1 VTIHQ
6 GIHGGIHGDDADG
19 VPVRVYRPD
28 AERHPEPRAALVWA
42 HGGGFQFGD
51 LDMPESDA
59 VARRLQE
66 NGILVVAVDYRLAG
80 PGTTYPAPSDDVLT
94 AWRWGRALCLAAGV
108 PVERIQLGGASAGGN
123 LAAGAVLRL
132 LADGGDVPAAVFLAY
147 PTLHAVPPVA
157 SPVAQAAV
165 ETLPAAQRWSAA
177 DVAAMYEAY
186 VGGPLDGVPAPVV
199 PGTADL
205 EGFPPTFVLTS
216 EVDGLRGS
224 ADEFARRLVLAGSTV
239 LSVCEPGT
247 VHGHLNTPDA
257 RFDASLRRVTRWLL
271 SADELAG

>member
-1 VTIHQ
+1 MRIHE
-6 GIHGGIHGDDADG
+6 GIHDDSADG

-28 AERHPEPRAALVWA
+28 TELHPEPRAALVWA
-42 HGGGFQFGD
+42 HGGGFVVGD

-94 AWRWGRALCLAAGV
+94 AWRWGREFCRSSGV
-108 PVERIQLGGASAGGN
+108 PVQRIQLGGASAGGN

-132 LADGGDVPAAVFLAY
+132 LAGGGDVPAAVFLAY
-147 PTLHAVPPVA
+147 PTLHAVPPAA
-157 SPVAQAAV
+157 SSVAQAAV
-165 ETLPAAQRWSAA
+165 GTLPQDERWSPAQ
-177 DVAAMYEAY
+177 VAAMYEAY
-186 VGGPLDGVPAPVV
+186 LGGPLDEAPAPAV

-216 EVDGLRGS
+216 ETDGLRGS
-224 ADEFARRLVLAGSTV
+224 ADEFARRLVLAGSPV
-239 LSVCEPGT
+239 VSVCEPGT
-247 VHGHLNTPDA
+247 VHGHLNTPGPL
-257 RFDASLRRVTRWLL
+257 FDASLRRVVRWLL
-271 SADELAG
+271 SAGELAG

>member
-1 VTIHQ
+1 MTIH
-6 GIHGGIHGDDADG
+6 DDRADG

-28 AERHPEPRAALVWA
+28 ADLHPEPRAALVWA
-42 HGGGFQFGD
+42 HGGGFVAGD

-80 PGTTYPAPSDDVLT
+80 PGTTYPVPSDDVLT
-94 AWRWGRALCLAAGV
+94 AWRWGREFCRTAGV
-108 PVERIQLGGASAGGN
+108 PVGRIQLGGASAGGN
-123 LAAGAVLRL
+123 LVAGAVLRL
-132 LADGGDVPAAVFLAY
+132 LAGEGDVPAAVFLAY

-157 SPVAQAAV
+157 SPAAQAAV
-165 ETLPAAQRWSAA
+165 ETLPQAERWSAA
-177 DVAAMYEAY
+177 DVAAMYETY
-186 VGGPLDGVPAPVV
+186 LGGPLDTAPAPAV

-224 ADEFARRLVLAGSTV
+224 ADEFARRLVLAGSPV

-247 VHGHLNTPDA
+247 VHGHLNTPDP
-257 RFDASLRRVTRWLL
+257 RFDASLRRITRWLL
-271 SADELAG
+271 SADEFAG